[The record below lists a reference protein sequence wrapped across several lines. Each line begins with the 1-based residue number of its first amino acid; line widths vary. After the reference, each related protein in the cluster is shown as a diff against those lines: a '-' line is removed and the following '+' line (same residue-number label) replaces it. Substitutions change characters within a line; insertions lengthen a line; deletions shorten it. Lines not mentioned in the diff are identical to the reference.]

1 VLATPEPS
9 PGRAAMLLIVTD
21 DRNLLLHKR
30 DDKAGIPHPGCWSGF
45 GGAAEDGESVE
56 DAVRREVFEETG
68 LKIAEPVFLAEE
80 VDAEGDGRL
89 VSLFYVVGGIAPGD
103 IDLREGAGVGVHAIG
118 DLDRLPVAPFVLRAV
133 RSHLVPVLGSFRLRA
148 AAAADI
154 DALIALWLEAAE
166 NFSRPTDT
174 RQAAASLLDR
184 DPEAVIVAEHDGE
197 LIGSVIAG
205 WDGWR
210 CHLYRL
216 AVRPHWRRKGVASA
230 LLEAA
235 ENRFRAL
242 GGNRA
247 DAMVLDSNDLGR
259 DFWLGSGY
267 RRQDDW
273 RRWVKTLG

>member
-1 VLATPEPS
+1 
-9 PGRAAMLLIVTD
+9 MLLIVTD
-21 DRNLLLHKR
+21 DRKLLLHHR
-30 DDKAGIPHPGCWSGF
+30 DDKPGIPHPGCWSGF
-45 GGAAEDGESVE
+45 GGAVEDGESVE

-68 LKIAEPVFLAEE
+68 LKIAEPVFLTEE
-80 VDAEGDGRL
+80 VDAEGDGRP
-89 VSLFYVVGGIAPGD
+89 VSLFYVVGGIAPAD

-133 RSHLVPVLGSFRLRA
+133 RSHLLPMLDGSFRLRA
-148 AAAADI
+148 AAADDI
-154 DALIALWLEAAE
+154 DALIGLWLEAAE
-166 NFSRPTDT
+166 NLFRSTDT
-174 RQAAASLLDR
+174 REAAASLLDR
-184 DPEAVIVAEHDGE
+184 DPEAVIVADHEGE

-216 AVRPHWRRKGVASA
+216 AVRPHWRRQGVASA

-242 GGNRA
+242 GGGRA

-259 DFWLGSGY
+259 DFWAGSGY

-273 RRWVKTLG
+273 RRWVKPLDRT